1 MSGSPPVHFV
11 EVTTR
16 ALEGLPDARG
26 DSVRSM
32 LAADHGIEVGDV
44 RVSLGYQVQAEMTP
58 EQIERTVYDLFADP
72 VIEQASCNGVLL
84 EITGIFPSTP
94 EAAIQVGFKPGVT
107 DNAGQAGLDG
117 LLTLYPKL
125 RNAAQVATSRTYMFW
140 DVPEGIELSQLA
152 NILHNPMI
160 ERCAYADADDCAGGR
175 WPSLPFP
182 ARPPAVFAEPAVIDL
197 EVNDEE
203 LQEISET
210 GLLAL
215 NLNEM
220 HAIQAHYRSPEV
232 REVREGL
239 GLPPNAPTDA
249 ELECLAQT
257 WSEHCSHKIFAA
269 LINHK
274 DNETGLTKQIDS
286 LFKTHIMSP
295 TLDIQKEVDWLLS
308 VFHDN
313 SGVIAWNDDWSL

>member
-1 MSGSPPVHFV
+1 
-11 EVTTR
+11 
-16 ALEGLPDARG
+16 
-26 DSVRSM
+26 M

-44 RVSLGYQVQAEMTP
+44 RVSLGYQVQAEMTS

-72 VIEQASCNGVLL
+72 VIEQASCNGALL
-84 EITGIFPSTP
+84 GITGIFPSTP

-140 DVPEGIELSQLA
+140 GVPEEIELSQLA
-152 NILHNPMI
+152 NTLHNPMI

-220 HAIQAHYRSPEV
+220 QAIQAHYRSPEV
-232 REVREGL
+232 RAAREGL

-269 LINHK
+269 LIN
-274 DNETGLTKQIDS
+274 
-286 LFKTHIMSP
+286 
-295 TLDIQKEVDWLLS
+295 
-308 VFHDN
+308 
-313 SGVIAWNDDWSL
+313 